1 MLTPI
6 LRFPAYLLMALGA
19 LLVAPNAFAQE
30 VEGPVILTISGNVAN
45 PNRGAVDPAVDQFF
59 VYSEAEFNEAT
70 QFDYASL
77 QKLEWLK
84 VNADFPKDGDIQ
96 EFEGPLLADVLK
108 VAGAKG
114 EMVTMTALDGYAIEV
129 KMPDLIDQGAVLALK
144 RNGRPL
150 AVGDCGPTQIVFPRA
165 ERADLKDMP
174 DDNWIWS
181 IYHIKVE

>member
-1 MLTPI
+1 MLTPVTR
-6 LRFPAYLLMALGA
+6 LPVYCLMLLGA

-59 VYSEAEFNEAT
+59 VYSEAEFSEAT

-84 VNADFPKDGDIQ
+84 TNADFPKNGDMQ
-96 EFEGPLLADVLK
+96 QFEGPLLADVLK
-108 VAGAKG
+108 AAGASG
-114 EMVTMTALDGYAIEV
+114 EKITMTALDGYAIEV
-129 KMPDLIDQGAVLALK
+129 KMQEMIDKGAVLALK
-144 RNGRPL
+144 RNGRPF
-150 AVGDCGPTQIVFPRA
+150 AVGDYGPTQIVFPRA

>member
-1 MLTPI
+1 MYKPLN
-6 LRFPAYLLMALGA
+6 RFPAYLLMFLGV
-19 LLVAPNAFAQE
+19 LLMAPAAFAQA
-30 VEGPVILTISGNVAN
+30 VDGPVILTVSGNVAN
-45 PNRGAVDPAVDQFF
+45 PNRGPVDPAVDQFF
-59 VYSEAEFNEAT
+59 VYSEAEFSEAT

-84 VNADFPKDGDIQ
+84 TNADFPKDGDIQ

-108 VAGAKG
+108 AAGAEG

-129 KMPDLIDQGAVLALK
+129 KMQELIDQGAVLALK
-144 RNGRPL
+144 RNGRPF
-150 AVGDCGPTQIVFPRA
+150 AVGDYGPTQIVFPRA

>member
-6 LRFPAYLLMALGA
+6 IRYPVYLFMLLGA
-19 LLVAPNAFAQE
+19 FLIAPSAYAQA
-30 VEGPVILTISGNVAN
+30 VEGPVILTISGKVSN

-59 VYSEAEFNEAT
+59 VYSEAEFSEAT

-84 VNADFPKDGDIQ
+84 TNADFPKNGDMQ
-96 EFEGPLLADVLK
+96 QFEGPLLADVLK
-108 VAGAKG
+108 AAGANG

-129 KMPDLIDQGAVLALK
+129 KMQELIDQGAVLALK
-144 RNGRPL
+144 RNGRPF
-150 AVGDCGPTQIVFPRA
+150 AVGDYGPTQIVFPRA

-181 IYHIKVE
+181 IYHIQVE

>member
-1 MLTPI
+1 MFRPLF
-6 LRFPAYLLMALGA
+6 RYPAYLFMLLGA
-19 LLVAPNAFAQE
+19 LLIAPNALAQE

-45 PNRGAVDPAVDQFF
+45 PNRGPVDPAVDQFF
-59 VYSEAEFNEAT
+59 VYSEAEFSEAT

-77 QKLEWLK
+77 QKLQWLK
-84 VNADFPKDGDIQ
+84 ANADFPKNGDIQ

-108 VAGAKG
+108 AAGAEG

-129 KMPDLIDQGAVLALK
+129 KMQELIDQGAVLALK
-144 RNGRPL
+144 RNGRPF
-150 AVGDCGPTQIVFPRA
+150 AVGDYGPTQIVFPRA

>member
-1 MLTPI
+1 MSKPLT
-6 LRFPAYLLMALGA
+6 RFPAYLFMILGA
-19 LLVAPNAFAQE
+19 LLIAPGVMAQE
-30 VEGPVILTISGNVAN
+30 VEGPVILTVSGNVAN

-59 VYSEAEFNEAT
+59 VYSETEFSEAT

-84 VNADFPKDGDIQ
+84 ANADFPKNGDIQ

-108 VAGAKG
+108 AAGATG

-129 KMPDLIDQGAVLALK
+129 KMQELIDQGAVLALK
-144 RNGRPL
+144 RNGRPF
-150 AVGDCGPTQIVFPRA
+150 AVGDYGPTQIVFPRA
-165 ERADLKDMP
+165 ERVDLKDMP